1 MKKRILAIDDDPLV
15 RELIG
20 DVLEEEFNV
29 CTAATGQAGMA
40 LLDREAP
47 DLLLLDI
54 GLPDADGLEL
64 LGEIRKRPAPPVVII
79 MTANSS
85 IEGAVEAMRRGAFH
99 YLTKPLP
106 IQALRALVERAT
118 EMADLRRE
126 NRQLR
131 HRVTRQFGKQSI
143 IGRSPAMLAI
153 YDTIEMVA
161 ESRST
166 VLIQG
171 PTGTGKELIAMAI
184 HYSSTDREGP
194 LIKVN
199 CAALPSNLLE
209 SELFGHEKGAFTGA
223 DQRQIGKFE
232 LADGGSILLDE
243 ISEIDPPLQAKLL
256 RVLQEREFYRVGGS
270 TPVQPRCRVLATTN
284 RPLRQEVRRGSFRED
299 LYYRLNVV
307 PIEVPPLRERPG
319 DVPLLIGHFLRRYN
333 REFGKK
339 VEFTEDVIA
348 YLSELRWPGNVRELE
363 NFIER
368 AVVMSRNDLVALSN
382 VLIPEPEEEAE
393 EEDARLPVKVGM
405 TVREVERLLILETLE
420 VTGWNRTRAAE
431 LLGISIRTL
440 RNKLHEYHAA
450 GAGSGGRR
458 GSEPGRSIGAGG
470 TA

>member
-15 RELIG
+15 RELIR
-20 DVLEEEFNV
+20 DALEQDYKV
-29 CTAATGQAGMA
+29 RTAASGREGMA
-40 LLDREAP
+40 LLDEEAP

-64 LGEIRKRPAPPVVII
+64 LQRIRKHPAAPVVII

-85 IEGAVEAMRRGAFH
+85 VEGAVEAMQRGAFH

-106 IQALRALVERAT
+106 LRALRSLIERAT
-118 EMADLRRE
+118 EMLDLRRE

-131 HRVTRQFGKQSI
+131 HRVTRQFGKESI
-143 IGRSPAMLAI
+143 IGRSPEMQAI
-153 YDTIEMVA
+153 FDTIEMVA

-184 HYSSTDREGP
+184 HYSSTDRDGP

-223 DQRQIGKFE
+223 EQRQIGKFE

-256 RVLQEREFYRVGGS
+256 RVLQEREFYRVGGK
-270 TPVQPRCRVLATTN
+270 TPVRPRCRILATTN
-284 RPLRQEVRRGSFRED
+284 RPLQQEVRRGAFRED

-307 PIEVPPLRERPG
+307 PIEVPPLRQRPS
-319 DVPLLIGHFLRRYN
+319 DIPLLIGHFLRHYN

-348 YLSELRWPGNVRELE
+348 YLAELRWPGNVRELE

-382 VLIPEPEEEAE
+382 VLIPDPEEEL
-393 EEDARLPVKVGM
+393 ARDESTTLPIEVGM
-405 TVREVERLLILETLE
+405 SVREVERLLILETLE

-431 LLGISIRTL
+431 MLGISIRTL
-440 RNKLHEYHAA
+440 RNKLHEYRAA
-450 GAGSGGRR
+450 GAAAGRAN
-458 GSEPGRSIGAGG
+458 AGG
-470 TA
+470 ERE